1 MMTRQILRAALPAV
15 GVLLLLAGALWAGV
29 GSEPVSSTGIGTAL
43 RIEGAL
49 PSLSGATEWLNSPRL
64 SNHEL
69 RGKVV
74 LVEFGTYTCINWRR
88 TLPYVR
94 AWARKYNQGLVVIV
108 VHTPEFSFEG
118 DRDNVRDAVQELGIE
133 FPVAVDSDH
142 AIWRAF
148 NNQYWPAMYLA
159 DAQGHIRYRQFGEG
173 NYQETELA
181 IQELLAEAGQA
192 NFRRGL
198 ESIDPQ
204 GAEVAA
210 DWHNL
215 KSQETY
221 TGYEL
226 MRGFASPGG
235 ASEDRTRIYGVPSRL
250 NLNQWALAGGWTIG
264 REGERVSK

>member
-192 NFRRGL
+192 NFVGVDHHDMVTAIEVRCVVGFILADQDARHARRY
-198 ESIDPQ
+198 P
-204 GAEVAA
+204 A
-210 DWHNL
+210 
-215 KSQETY
+215 
-221 TGYEL
+221 
-226 MRGFASPGG
+226 
-235 ASEDRTRIYGVPSRL
+235 
-250 NLNQWALAGGWTIG
+250 
-264 REGERVSK
+264 